1 MELHPSLTKIK
12 EKNMA
17 TYRIDVPTTGGTITA
32 ATFNT
37 SCVDNVSIDLT
48 HDPDQMIKS
57 TGVTSDGKVT
67 IDCYADNTPTSRD
80 CEFPLT
86 YNSGSNS
93 CSHTLHLYQTGE
105 TPSILS
111 KDIYLDVSAKSH
123 EIQGMGWKSFI
134 VLFTDNLPSDV
145 SGLYEAAGG
154 QSHFTGTTESTN
166 LYAAQLSVYD
176 GSPCTY
182 YEDGLSTVMTIYH
195 PNGSTWEEVPFEY
208 NKSIYAVFFKEGGPA
223 TSVTVTGT
231 FKTLDKS
238 SVTCNDYIMKVG

>member
-17 TYRIDVPTTGGTITA
+17 TYRIDVSSDEQTITA
-32 ATFNT
+32 ATYE
-37 SCVDNVSIDLT
+37 SCITGLTMDLDT
-48 HDPDQMIKS
+48 DPQNIVNS
-57 TGVTSDGKVT
+57 TGATNGNFTMHCTANAST
-67 IDCYADNTPTSRD
+67 QSRECTYRLVYSHNGGD
-80 CEFPLT
+80 CEHDIHLVQEGSGQSVLT
-86 YNSGSNS
+86 
-93 CSHTLHLYQTGE
+93 
-105 TPSILS
+105 
-111 KDIYLDVSAKSH
+111 KDIYLDVSAKTQ

-134 VLFTDNLPSDV
+134 VLFTDTLTSDV

-154 QSHFTGTTESTN
+154 ESHFTSTTESVY
-166 LYAAQLSVYD
+166 LYAAHLSVYD

-182 YEDGLSTVMTIYH
+182 YDDGLETIMTIYH
-195 PNGSTWEEVPFEY
+195 YNGSTWEEVPFEY

-223 TSVTVTGT
+223 TSSTVTGT